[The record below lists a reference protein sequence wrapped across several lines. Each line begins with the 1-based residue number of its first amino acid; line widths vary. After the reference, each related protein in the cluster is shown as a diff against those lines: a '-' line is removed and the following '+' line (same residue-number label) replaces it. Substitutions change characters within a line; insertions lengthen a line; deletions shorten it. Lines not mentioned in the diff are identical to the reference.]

1 MRQLRVGLAQLNVSV
16 GDVEGNARRVL
27 DAIEQARALG
37 VDLVAF
43 PELCLTGYPPEDLLF
58 RPAFI
63 EANLRALDRVASIF
77 SRKRTLPTW

>member
-43 PELCLTGYPPEDLLF
+43 PELCLTGYAVDARASSTLKGPLS
-58 RPAFI
+58 I
-63 EANLRALDRVASIF
+63 ISLRVF
-77 SRKRTLPTW
+77 P